1 MTTLAL
7 WVLVALQAM
16 PPPDVTARVD
26 RTHVAVGE
34 DLTLTIRART
44 RSTDPIGVVL
54 PGLTGFTIVGSREVS
69 EVTIEGVGGPVRTTT
84 RELQLRAGR
93 PGTLVIGPV
102 RVHQGSRE
110 VTTTPVTVTVDSAA
124 AALGPGFSPSARR
137 LVEAA
142 AEPARNDRVAVNVI
156 LPGDSVLVGQQL
168 DVIAAAWFPRELRV
182 RLRQA
187 PILTLQTPEGVW
199 SYPGAAPSEV
209 AVSRLVRGRWMD
221 VFVAHQAVFPLA
233 PGRIVIPPALVEY
246 AVPATFSF
254 FSREDRFSLRSD
266 TVPVAVLPLPARGG
280 RTDDQ
285 RVVAQ
290 GLGLD
295 LGMDPAS
302 GRVGEPMAMTAT
314 VSGVGNVALWPEPV
328 IRWPPA
334 FRAYAGETGMRLE
347 PRDGRIAGTKVFHYL
362 VMPDSAG
369 SFVLPEVR
377 YPYYDLV
384 AGDYRV
390 ATIAPRSLAVAPGVE
405 PRAARAL
412 PPLAS
417 SDASTWTEALANG
430 LVPWGWL
437 ALLVGPPVLAWLW
450 LRREQREPPT
460 ELPAPIRLTRLGQLE
475 REFHAVLASQVPD
488 PQARDGDGLARALRA
503 TGLESAVA
511 GHVMRLR
518 DRLRASRYGP
528 RGQGDA
534 AELAAE
540 LEQVLHVL
548 GAEPGRTRRRASVV
562 ALVAL
567 VALGRPAAGQAPSAE
582 ALYEAGALRAAADS
596 FAARAT
602 AEPRVAAHWYN
613 LGATLYRAGA
623 DGKATAAWMHAL
635 RLAPRDPLIRRTRDL
650 LASPDAPSEV
660 LLAPGLATPGE
671 WALVAVLLW
680 LAVWLAVA
688 ARRRRTVV
696 LGLAVLTAV
705 ATTLA
710 AREGLRRARP
720 LAIVLNAAT
729 PVRAAPYG
737 SASAAST
744 VEAGAAL
751 LIVRSYGPW
760 LEVRRADGIRGWV
773 LSTEV
778 ARL

>member
-1 MTTLAL
+1 MEPRARGAAPRGRKQQPIEPAVGRRRHRRTVGQQRSWWEPGRGRQSVGAERGAGRAGAALHRTTGVENPPRQDGADAPCGGAWSEGLVTTLAL

-69 EVTIEGVGGPVRTTT
+69 EV
-84 RELQLRAGR
+84 
-93 PGTLVIGPV
+93 
-102 RVHQGSRE
+102 
-110 VTTTPVTVTVDSAA
+110 
-124 AALGPGFSPSARR
+124 
-137 LVEAA
+137 
-142 AEPARNDRVAVNVI
+142 
-156 LPGDSVLVGQQL
+156 
-168 DVIAAAWFPRELRV
+168 
-182 RLRQA
+182 

-417 SDASTWTEALANG
+417 GDASTWTEALAYG

-475 REFHAVLASQVPD
+475 RSEEHTSELQSPVHLVC
-488 PQARDGDGLARALRA
+488 RLL
-503 TGLESAVA
+503 LEKKKSPSTC
-511 GHVMRLR
+511 L
-518 DRLRASRYGP
+518 SW
-528 RGQGDA
+528 
-534 AELAAE
+534 
-540 LEQVLHVL
+540 
-548 GAEPGRTRRRASVV
+548 
-562 ALVAL
+562 
-567 VALGRPAAGQAPSAE
+567 PAAPS
-582 ALYEAGALRAAADS
+582 GRWSSDPVPHDS
-596 FAARAT
+596 
-602 AEPRVAAHWYN
+602 
-613 LGATLYRAGA
+613 
-623 DGKATAAWMHAL
+623 
-635 RLAPRDPLIRRTRDL
+635 
-650 LASPDAPSEV
+650 
-660 LLAPGLATPGE
+660 
-671 WALVAVLLW
+671 
-680 LAVWLAVA
+680 
-688 ARRRRTVV
+688 
-696 LGLAVLTAV
+696 
-705 ATTLA
+705 
-710 AREGLRRARP
+710 
-720 LAIVLNAAT
+720 
-729 PVRAAPYG
+729 
-737 SASAAST
+737 
-744 VEAGAAL
+744 
-751 LIVRSYGPW
+751 
-760 LEVRRADGIRGWV
+760 
-773 LSTEV
+773 LS
-778 ARL
+778 